1 MSVFHGS
8 LILQYLFYLL
18 SLTEITLDQTKNELE
33 KIKQEKIDLE
43 TKLQLFKSSDVS
55 ILTSAKNRM
64 EKKYHEKDLELAKT
78 IANMKKLEK
87 TRSRSRER
95 SREYQAVDQDR
106 SSNNKD
112 RDRYRDRGDRD
123 RDRDRDRFRDRRQV

>member
-1 MSVFHGS
+1 MSVFLGI

-18 SLTEITLDQTKNELE
+18 FLTEITLDQTKNELE

-55 ILTSAKNRM
+55 ILTTAKNRM

-78 IANMKKLEK
+78 IGKNCCNYLLFWITSPTAQFHEI
-87 TRSRSRER
+87 SR
-95 SREYQAVDQDR
+95 
-106 SSNNKD
+106 
-112 RDRYRDRGDRD
+112 
-123 RDRDRDRFRDRRQV
+123 

>member
-55 ILTSAKNRM
+55 ILTTAKNRM

-78 IANMKKLEK
+78 IGKKYAIVACSYLLFWITPRTAQFHEK
-87 TRSRSRER
+87 TR
-95 SREYQAVDQDR
+95 
-106 SSNNKD
+106 
-112 RDRYRDRGDRD
+112 
-123 RDRDRDRFRDRRQV
+123 

>member
-1 MSVFHGS
+1 MLNTNLSSRKEVIIIIIV
-8 LILQYLFYLL
+8 LIRTRVGPKLIYLL

-55 ILTSAKNRM
+55 ILTTAKNRM

-78 IANMKKLEK
+78 IGKK
-87 TRSRSRER
+87 
-95 SREYQAVDQDR
+95 YAIVAVIF
-106 SSNNKD
+106 SF
-112 RDRYRDRGDRD
+112 G
-123 RDRDRDRFRDRRQV
+123 

>member
-1 MSVFHGS
+1 MSVFHGI

-55 ILTSAKNRM
+55 ILTTAKNRM

-78 IANMKKLEK
+78 IGKMYAIV
-87 TRSRSRER
+87 
-95 SREYQAVDQDR
+95 AVIF
-106 SSNNKD
+106 SFG
-112 RDRYRDRGDRD
+112 YRDVGSL
-123 RDRDRDRFRDRRQV
+123 RFEVLL

>member
-8 LILQYLFYLL
+8 FILQYLLFYLL

-55 ILTSAKNRM
+55 ILTTAKNRM
-64 EKKYHEKDLELAKT
+64 EKKYHEKDLELAKA
-78 IANMKKLEK
+78 IAKIEKLETSK
-87 TRSRSRER
+87 IQPE
-95 SREYQAVDQDR
+95 E
-106 SSNNKD
+106 NGKNKVIN
-112 RDRYRDRGDRD
+112 Y
-123 RDRDRDRFRDRRQV
+123 